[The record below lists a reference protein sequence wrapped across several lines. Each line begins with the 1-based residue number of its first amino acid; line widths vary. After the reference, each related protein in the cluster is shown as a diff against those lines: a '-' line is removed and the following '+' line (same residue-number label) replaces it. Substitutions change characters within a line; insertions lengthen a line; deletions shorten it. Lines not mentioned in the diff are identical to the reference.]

1 MKHEILYQ
9 PTFAVARIML
19 EDGEAFKSESGAM
32 MGMSPNINLE
42 SSGGGLGKMF
52 GRMLTGE
59 SMFQS
64 TYTAQGGSA
73 EVLVAPPGPGDI
85 FQADA
90 TQPLMVT
97 RGCYLCGDVNL
108 NMETKGSFK
117 GLVGGEGLFM
127 MRISGPGLLLLSS
140 FGAIQKID
148 LNPGQTYVVD
158 TGHLVAFDEG
168 VSYELNKAAKGLMS
182 TLKSGEG
189 LVARMTGPGSVYVQ
203 TRTPATFAG
212 WLSPFLPQRN

>member
-1 MKHEILYQ
+1 
-9 PTFAVARIML
+9 
-19 EDGEAFKSESGAM
+19 
-32 MGMSPNINLE
+32 
-42 SSGGGLGKMF
+42 
-52 GRMLTGE
+52 
-59 SMFQS
+59 
-64 TYTAQGGSA
+64 
-73 EVLVAPPGPGDI
+73 
-85 FQADA
+85 
-90 TQPLMVT
+90 
-97 RGCYLCGDVNL
+97 
-108 NMETKGSFK
+108 METKGSFK

-148 LNPGQTYVVD
+148 LNAGQTYVVD